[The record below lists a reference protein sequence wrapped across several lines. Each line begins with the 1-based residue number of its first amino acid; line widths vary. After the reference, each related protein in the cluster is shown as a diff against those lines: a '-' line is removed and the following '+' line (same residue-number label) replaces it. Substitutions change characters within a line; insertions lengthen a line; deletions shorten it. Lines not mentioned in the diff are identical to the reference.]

1 MQNEKSILDRF
12 EKTVDAH
19 GQRKAVVDPAIFLTW
34 NELRDRAEYAGKRI
48 LEQVEAKEP
57 GYPVAIFCEKQVEL
71 LVSVLGTIYAGGF
84 YTYINPEQPAE
95 RIAKI
100 LSVLNPRLVIVD
112 ESMQDKLTKSG
123 YTGQTMFLSQL
134 FCQLKVISSPKLTE
148 MRSKITR
155 ETPLYGVFTSGS
167 TGTPK
172 CILINHGCVLDF
184 IGHFTEI
191 FHFTENDVIGNQAP
205 FDFDVS
211 VKDIFS
217 ALCTG
222 AELVLIPREY
232 FSTPARLLDYLC
244 DHHVTNLTWA
254 VSALCIISGLKGFQ
268 YRVPSDIKRVMF
280 SGEVMPMK
288 QLMIWQENLP
298 DAKFV
303 NLYGPSEITC
313 NCMYFELN
321 RTYEKGDK
329 LPLGVAFPGRD
340 VFLLDEDGNVVNEA
354 NRPGEICVTGESL
367 AEGYYHNEEQTMLH
381 FVMYKDADGTM
392 KRMYRTGD
400 MAVIEEDGEM
410 YFAGRKDFQIKHMGH
425 RIELEEIERG
435 INAVEGVERSICS
448 YDEKRQRITAYYSGD
463 KDKKSLHLELKEILP
478 VYMVPN
484 KFAHVSEFMLNKNG
498 KIDRK
503 VLTELE
509 VVE

>member
-1 MQNEKSILDRF
+1 MHSEISILDRF
-12 EKTVDAH
+12 EETVEKY
-19 GQRKAVVDPAIFLTW
+19 GQKKAVIDPAIFLNW
-34 NELRDRAEYAGKRI
+34 QELQKRSECAARKI
-48 LEQVEAKEP
+48 LEIVKPEES
-57 GYPVAIFCEKQVEL
+57 GYPIAIFCEKQVEL
-71 LVSVLGTIYAGGF
+71 MVGVLGIIYAGGF
-84 YTYINPEQPAE
+84 YTYLNPEQPAE
-95 RIAKI
+95 RISKI
-100 LSVLNPRLVIVD
+100 LDVLNPKLVIVD
-112 ESMQDKLTKSG
+112 EQFKEKLNKSG
-123 YTGQTMFLSQL
+123 YFGKTMLLSEML
-134 FCQLKVISSPKLTE
+134 NSNVASSDKLAD
-148 MRSKITR
+148 MRKKITKS
-155 ETPLYGVFTSGS
+155 TPLYGVFTSGS

-191 FHFTENDVIGNQAP
+191 FHFTERDIIGNQAP

-217 ALCTG
+217 ALFTG
-222 AELVLIPREY
+222 ATLVLIPREY
-232 FSTPARLLDYLC
+232 FSTPARLLDYIC
-244 DHHVTNLTWA
+244 DNHVTNLTWA

-268 YRVPSDIKRVMF
+268 YRVPYDLQRVMF

-298 DAKFV
+298 RTRFV

-313 NCMYFELN
+313 NCTYYELN
-321 RTYEKGDK
+321 RTYGKEDK
-329 LPLGVAFPGRD
+329 LPLGKAFPGRQ
-340 VFLLDEDGNVVNEA
+340 VFLLDENNQVITEVGKT
-354 NRPGEICVTGESL
+354 GEICVTGESL
-367 AEGYYHNEEQTMLH
+367 ANGYYHNEEQTALH
-381 FVMYKDADGTM
+381 FVSYTNEEGEVV
-392 KRMYRTGD
+392 RMYRTGD
-400 MAVIEEDGEM
+400 MAVISEDSEM

-448 YDEKRQRITAYYSGD
+448 YDEKRQRITAYYSGT

-484 KFAHVSEFMLNKNG
+484 RFSHVREFLLNKNG
-498 KIDRK
+498 KVDRK